1 MKVGV
6 KFEDESAEEEEE
18 QENEYQSELATQQNP
33 IDLKLLENSANQIMQ
48 GTMVRSS
55 ILKTDQNSVEFMGTR
70 SQGSFQD
77 DIMYQN
83 QREEIEEDED

>member
-6 KFEDESAEEEEE
+6 KFEDESAEEEE

-33 IDLKLLENSANQIMQ
+33 IDLKPFENPANQIMQ

-55 ILKTDQNSVEFMGTR
+55 IQKSDKNSVEFMGTR
-70 SQGSFQD
+70 SQESFQD
-77 DIMYQN
+77 DILYQN
-83 QREEIEEDED
+83 QIQEVDKDED